1 MAMAA
6 AAALDQIIIM
16 VIRLIRVTIEM
27 MVQDTIIMIHIE
39 AVITVMNKIA
49 IMILKNQNGKYQN

>member
-16 VIRLIRVTIEM
+16 VIRLTRVTIEM

>member
-1 MAMAA
+1 MAA

>member
-1 MAMAA
+1 
-6 AAALDQIIIM
+6 
-16 VIRLIRVTIEM
+16 

>member
-1 MAMAA
+1 MAA

-16 VIRLIRVTIEM
+16 VIRLTRVTIEM